1 MEESQSI
8 IMGSIKLQYKCAG
21 ILLLYCLLLGPHCYW
36 QAETVSNLKFIV
48 SPLLFIIV
56 VAILSTKI
64 NICMVTNN
72 KISDHGDLAQ
82 YKWMEMNSSAAD
94 EDEELQFYTNRKN
107 SSNLSL
113 HIFSCIIICC
123 QIHEDSLFMLIFM
136 MNEFLG
142 LRL

>member
-1 MEESQSI
+1 MCGYFTFVLSVTRA
-8 IMGSIKLQYKCAG
+8 LLAG
-21 ILLLYCLLLGPHCYW
+21 WDCEQPEVYCVP
-36 QAETVSNLKFIV
+36 
-48 SPLLFIIV
+48 PLFIIV